1 MPAMHARPL
10 IAALAALVIVAADL
24 VHADGLARELLDALR
39 LTPPVAS
46 TAPPLSLTRV
56 DNGRT
61 QTLSELRGRPV
72 LLYFW
77 ATW

>member
-1 MPAMHARPL
+1 MRARTL
-10 IAALAALVIVAADL
+10 IAAIAGLVLARALVA
-24 VHADGLARELLDALR
+24 HADGLSREMLEGLR

-46 TAPPLSLTRV
+46 TPPPLALARL

-61 QTLSELRGRPV
+61 QTLSDLRGRPV

>member
-1 MPAMHARPL
+1 MRARTL
-10 IAALAALVIVAADL
+10 SVAVVGVLLAGFIVA
-24 VHADGLARELLDALR
+24 HADGVGRELFEGLR
-39 LTPPVAS
+39 LTTPVAA
-46 TAPPLSLTRV
+46 APPPLALKRL

-61 QTLSELRGRPV
+61 QTLSDLRGRPV

>member
-1 MPAMHARPL
+1 MPGRATSVAVVGVL
-10 IAALAALVIVAADL
+10 LAGALVA
-24 VHADGLARELLDALR
+24 HADGVRRELLEGLR
-39 LTPPVAS
+39 LTPPVA
-46 TAPPLSLTRV
+46 TAPPPLALERL

-61 QTLSELRGRPV
+61 QTLSDLRGRPV